1 MSLAAPCGAQPEH
14 KLGSLA
20 REPLARLG
28 WLRPFPCAA
37 HAPDCHACLLPATL
51 GVEVHPLE
59 FHTNRGQLVFN
70 VWDTAGQVLTAADS
84 LSPVQLCADTL
95 SPPPLYSG

>member
-14 KLGSLA
+14 KLGSLPESRWHVWA
-20 REPLARLG
+20 S
-28 WLRPFPCAA
+28 CAPPA
-37 HAPDCHACLLPATL
+37 CAVHAPDCHACLLPATL

>member
-84 LSPVQLCADTL
+84 LSPV
-95 SPPPLYSG
+95 